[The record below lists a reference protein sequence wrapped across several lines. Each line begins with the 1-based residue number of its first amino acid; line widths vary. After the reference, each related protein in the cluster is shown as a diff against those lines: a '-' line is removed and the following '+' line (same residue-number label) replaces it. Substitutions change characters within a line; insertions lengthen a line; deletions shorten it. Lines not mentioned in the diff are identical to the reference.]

1 MSENNLP
8 REVLRWIQS
17 LDLSYSVKN
26 VKRDFSNGFLV
37 AEIFS
42 RYHGKEISLHS
53 YDNGQSSKGK
63 KDNWNQ
69 LIKFFRK
76 IGLPDLIS
84 ELEANHM
91 ICCEDG
97 TAVKFIC
104 RIYEALTQ
112 RKIEIQLKKSSTERV
127 VGYAKETGAA
137 RVRNAMKL
145 NDLDENSDIQTV
157 TKMMSAVIES
167 HEKEISDDRSHMIT
181 TQSLLPK
188 RSQPPARVSDLTEEF
203 AQVRIKEILVKQV
216 DRNVMQLRAARQF
229 SSPDAGSSS
238 PVSVG
243 GQHNPGSVGTSR
255 SPTGGGKKV
264 SGEAFNS
271 QEGKKGISTINI
283 LLFFDRFIE
292 YRFTISF
299 SIFSWFSS

>member
-1 MSENNLP
+1 MACIIIKEVDIKIQIMSENNLP

-97 TAVKFIC
+97 TAVKFIS
-104 RIYEALTQ
+104 RIYEVLTQ
-112 RKIEIQLKKSSTERV
+112 RKIEVQVKKSSTERV
-127 VGYAKETGAA
+127 AGYAKETGAA

-167 HEKEISDDRSHMIT
+167 HEREISDDRNHTIT
-181 TQSLLPK
+181 AQSVLTK
-188 RSQPPARVSDLTEEF
+188 RSQPPARLSDLPEEF
-203 AQVRIKEILVKQV
+203 SQVRIKEIQVKQV

-243 GQHNPGSVGTSR
+243 GQHNPVSVGTGR
-255 SPTGGGKKV
+255 SPTGGGNGGKKV
-264 SGEAFNS
+264 TGEAFNS
-271 QEGKKGISTINI
+271 QEGRK
-283 LLFFDRFIE
+283 
-292 YRFTISF
+292 
-299 SIFSWFSS
+299 